1 MVEILASRLRGM
13 EVLTDRGF
21 KLGRL
26 HDALVDEQSGKIL
39 SLVVRPLA
47 RGVLEGLPTDPGGNA
62 LVPFSAV
69 MAIRDYIVINERMLA
84 LQQLKAAPSP
94 AEVKPGA

>member
-1 MVEILASRLRGM
+1 M

-39 SLVVRPLA
+39 SLVVKPA
-47 RGVLEGLPTDPGGNA
+47 VRGVLEGLPTDPAGNA
-62 LVPFSAV
+62 LVPFSSV
-69 MAIRDYIVINERMLA
+69 MAIRDYIVINERTLA
-84 LQQLKAAPSP
+84 IQQIKRAPLP
-94 AEVKPGA
+94 PEVKPGA

>member
-26 HDALVDEQSGKIL
+26 HDAFVDEQSGKIL
-39 SLVVRPLA
+39 SLVV
-47 RGVLEGLPTDPGGNA
+47 
-62 LVPFSAV
+62 
-69 MAIRDYIVINERMLA
+69 
-84 LQQLKAAPSP
+84 
-94 AEVKPGA
+94 